1 MPVLDDVTINQP
13 VEDIAALALIPT
25 QSLAAGDQV
34 MVLSDTTVRRW
45 TGSAWALIGSYLY
58 AADQSARNNLTF
70 AQVNNGQLV
79 SQVSD
84 TTLWMASVSG
94 EVVNWS
100 QIGAGGGSGSFD
112 PFDAKVT
119 SAPDFNSAI
128 SSGKKVIFLANSFT
142 LTQDVQ
148 LLQHTYFYIGVGVHV
163 QLSSFRIDQNNFRIS
178 FEGSSMLEQGISYD
192 PAVANKSPIYN
203 SQRYGIV
210 LSKLRKLGQSTA
222 YPVSLTATKIINLNT
237 GSFAN
242 TSVCVD
248 SPLIL
253 KDVLC
258 LVGTGDNAGINVNQA
273 NSSFTNLTISTLSP
287 AATNC
292 VVFGSGCVNGTNLV
306 LRNQNLVSGQFAQFA
321 ENNSIS
327 ELTCSSGGG
336 FAAVNIASKAK
347 LSLVQTTDQTPI
359 NITML
364 GTSSKLSDSSLH
376 TGSITLD
383 DGATNPTIVGTYAS
397 GAFNAGTA
405 IGYCGAGNSGTIPN
419 TGAGASI
426 GLSPFEATLDSVGLL
441 SNHYINVGTAYP
453 AIKTYVYGIANIA
466 ETANIFFNP
475 ADQIYFQIA
484 QNFTHSLGAFS
495 FVGSFSTS
503 PAVAGGNALTIEFA
517 DASSIFEYGYG
528 APTLPFE
535 NFDANSTIIIDA
547 KGGSMRN
554 TSTAANTYI
563 ECLGT
568 LSIRTAQVLLPNAS
582 AGGIKSHQYTQ
593 LDGVEFTGGGSSCDT
608 AIIANGGNLGSVII
622 DGDFTDNSILIEASA
637 FTAYNTI
644 DVSIPTNG
652 TIEVWGVAQQIISSS
667 KKLGGFVTV
676 TPKNSSLLPGTYD
689 PSDITEINGG
699 TWDELAVP
707 SGLQGCKISNATIGL
722 LSLPSDNSTQI
733 DFDNCTFI
741 NNFTFYGDSSFTNC
755 RMLASFD
762 AQTGSIIG
770 LSNCRSGSEVTFASG
785 VTKYRAANDANIG
798 NDSISKIVKEVRFSD
813 SPYAAA
819 SNELVICDT
828 TGGNI
833 VVNLPSTSIDSG
845 KDIYFS
851 LKGAGNVDLTPTSP
865 NTILGLTSKTI
876 TGNNT
881 GYIITPT
888 AGDWRLF

>member
-45 TGSAWALIGSYLY
+45 TGSAWALVGSYLY

-84 TTLWMASVSG
+84 TTLWMASISG

-119 SAPDFNSAI
+119 SASDFNSAI
-128 SSGKKVIFLANSFT
+128 SSAKKVIFLANSFT

-148 LLQHTYFYIGVGVHV
+148 LLQHTYFYMGVGVHI
-163 QLSSFRIDQNNFRIS
+163 QLSSFRIDQNNFRINI
-178 FEGSSMLEQGISYD
+178 EGSSMLDQGISYD

-203 SQRYGIV
+203 SQ
-210 LSKLRKLGQSTA
+210 GQSTA
-222 YPVSLTATKIINLNT
+222 YPVSLTATKITNLNT

-273 NSSFTNLTISTLSP
+273 NSSFTNLTISPLSP

-292 VVFGSGCVNGTNLV
+292 VVFGSGCVNGSNLV
-306 LRNQNLVSGQFAQFA
+306 LRNENLVAGQFAQFA

-383 DGATNPTIVGTYAS
+383 DGATNPTIMGTYAS

-419 TGAGASI
+419 TGAGAAI
-426 GLSPFEATLDSVGLL
+426 GLSPFEATLDNVGLL
-441 SNHYINVGTAYP
+441 SNH
-453 AIKTYVYGIANIA
+453 
-466 ETANIFFNP
+466 
-475 ADQIYFQIA
+475 
-484 QNFTHSLGAFS
+484 
-495 FVGSFSTS
+495 
-503 PAVAGGNALTIEFA
+503 
-517 DASSIFEYGYG
+517 
-528 APTLPFE
+528 
-535 NFDANSTIIIDA
+535 
-547 KGGSMRN
+547 
-554 TSTAANTYI
+554 
-563 ECLGT
+563 
-568 LSIRTAQVLLPNAS
+568 
-582 AGGIKSHQYTQ
+582 
-593 LDGVEFTGGGSSCDT
+593 
-608 AIIANGGNLGSVII
+608 
-622 DGDFTDNSILIEASA
+622 
-637 FTAYNTI
+637 
-644 DVSIPTNG
+644 
-652 TIEVWGVAQQIISSS
+652 
-667 KKLGGFVTV
+667 
-676 TPKNSSLLPGTYD
+676 
-689 PSDITEINGG
+689 
-699 TWDELAVP
+699 
-707 SGLQGCKISNATIGL
+707 
-722 LSLPSDNSTQI
+722 
-733 DFDNCTFI
+733 
-741 NNFTFYGDSSFTNC
+741 
-755 RMLASFD
+755 
-762 AQTGSIIG
+762 
-770 LSNCRSGSEVTFASG
+770 
-785 VTKYRAANDANIG
+785 
-798 NDSISKIVKEVRFSD
+798 
-813 SPYAAA
+813 
-819 SNELVICDT
+819 
-828 TGGNI
+828 
-833 VVNLPSTSIDSG
+833 
-845 KDIYFS
+845 
-851 LKGAGNVDLTPTSP
+851 
-865 NTILGLTSKTI
+865 
-876 TGNNT
+876 
-881 GYIITPT
+881 
-888 AGDWRLF
+888 